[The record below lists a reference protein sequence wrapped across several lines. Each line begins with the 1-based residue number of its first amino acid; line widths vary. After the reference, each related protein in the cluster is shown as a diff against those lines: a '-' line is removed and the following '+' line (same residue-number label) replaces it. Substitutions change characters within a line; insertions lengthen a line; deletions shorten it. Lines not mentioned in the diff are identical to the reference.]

1 LPKIAAN
8 LSIKQFERGD
18 LVGLIGHILAET
30 GLPAGCLEMEI
41 TESCIAKAEDA
52 VRFVDGLRS
61 LGVRLAVDDFGT
73 GYSSLTD
80 LKQLPI
86 QTLKIDQSFVQ
97 DIGRDA
103 KNEAIVRTIIALAR
117 NLGLDVVAE
126 GVETVEQND
135 FLLREGCPFGQGY
148 YFSQPLPEEE
158 FVARWLTRLP
168 NSPAGCATIADNASH
183 LSPANPP

>member
-1 LPKIAAN
+1 
-8 LSIKQFERGD
+8 
-18 LVGLIGHILAET
+18 
-30 GLPAGCLEMEI
+30 M
-41 TESCIAKAEDA
+41 
-52 VRFVDGLRS
+52 
-61 LGVRLAVDDFGT
+61 
-73 GYSSLTD
+73 D

-86 QTLKIDQSFVQ
+86 QTLKIDKSFVQ

-103 KNEAIVRTIIALAR
+103 NDEAIVRTIIALAR

-135 FLLREGCPFGQGY
+135 FLLREGCHFGQGY